1 MQTKVNR
8 IKLLIYGIVN
18 NQLIQLCFAKH
29 FVKIIVTH
37 TKSCRTEASCDTGY
51 TYLC

>member
-18 NQLIQLCFAKH
+18 QMIQMCFAKH
-29 FVKIIVTH
+29 FVIVIVTH
-37 TKSCRTEASCDTGY
+37 TQSCRTEASCDTGY